1 MINCYWSKVKRW
13 YKLGDKPTL
22 LMFKYRESSSIYG
35 TKWDINDGGSLST
48 GGADKPKA
56 LPYWL
61 RINLENLVELYIKVS
76 IIV

>member
-1 MINCYWSKVKRW
+1 
-13 YKLGDKPTL
+13 
-22 LMFKYRESSSIYG
+22 MFKYRESSSIYG
-35 TKWDINDGGSLST
+35 IKWDINDGDSLSN

-61 RINLENLVELYIKVS
+61 RINLENLAELYIKVS